1 MLPMDRLIGD
11 DDSAIRWHIGQ
22 PQQPVRLS
30 GEPLFRVRS
39 VDFAF
44 GAPCATLR
52 LDCGCIDVTAEHVSM
67 EVVQWLRLQGPDQ
80 RVTLGQLYSPVPKK
94 GAEPSL
100 PLTPEMLGDYLNTD
114 ELAHAAFRSGMSQA
128 DLILLL
134 LSSRAELLD
143 SLKQALLANPPS
155 VVFPAPAPEGSN

>member
-1 MLPMDRLIGD
+1 MVRLIGD
-11 DDSAIRWHIGQ
+11 DDSSIRWHIAQ
-22 PQQPVRLS
+22 PPQPVQLS
-30 GEPLFRVRS
+30 GQPLFRVRS
-39 VDFAF
+39 VDFEV
-44 GAPCATLR
+44 GSSCATLR
-52 LDCGCIDVTAEHVSM
+52 LDCGYIDVTAERVSI
-67 EVVQWLRLQGPDQ
+67 EVVDWLRLQGPDQ

-114 ELAHAAFRSGMSQA
+114 ELALAAFRSGMSQA

-134 LSSRAELLD
+134 LSSRAALLD

-155 VVFPAPAPEGSN
+155 VVFSAPAPEGSN